1 VLGLIIVEDVL
12 VLSEYVQ
19 NTGTKLINSGPEN
32 VAHNLAARGYG
43 FSCQLLSEK
52 FVGAVISLD
61 SKTL

>member
-1 VLGLIIVEDVL
+1 MFR
-12 VLSEYVQ
+12 

-52 FVGAVISLD
+52 IVGAVISLD